1 MINIVICD
9 TYDEMSEM
17 AAEIVAKH
25 ISGRKC
31 VLGLATGSTPEGM
44 YRHLIRLYEDKQ
56 CDFSKTITFNLD
68 EYYPI
73 LADDSQS
80 YRYYM
85 NHKLFNHVNI
95 DSRNTN
101 VPNGESEDVDREC
114 DIYESKI
121 VNAGGIDVQVLGMG
135 INGHIGFNEPG
146 DALVAKTHKTK
157 LSDSTLEANSRF
169 FDNID
174 TMPKMALTMGMKTIL
189 SARKILL
196 LVNGL
201 SKHTALQK
209 LLDGVI
215 STQWPIS
222 FLNLH
227 DNVTLIC
234 DREAYYGNN
243 AQ

>member
-1 MINIVICD
+1 MNIVICD

-17 AAEIVAKH
+17 AAEMIAKH

-44 YRHLIRLYEDKQ
+44 YRHLIKLCKDKQ
-56 CDFSKTITFNLD
+56 CDFSKTVTFNLD

-73 LADDSQS
+73 SPDNPQS

-85 NHKLFNHVNI
+85 NNKLFNHVNI
-95 DSRNTN
+95 DFRNTN
-101 VPNGESEDVDREC
+101 VPDGESENAERDC

-121 VNAGGIDVQVLGMG
+121 ANAGGIDIQVLGMG
-135 INGHIGFNEPG
+135 VNGHIGFNEP
-146 DALVAKTHKTK
+146 DDELIAKTHKTM

-189 SARKILL
+189 SARKILI

-201 SKHTALQK
+201 SKHSALQK
-209 LLDGVI
+209 LIDGVI

-227 DNVTLIC
+227 SDVTLIC